1 MEYGMTMTPACF
13 VSNVTDSFFKEDF
26 FIIDETSKG
35 WSFSID
41 QCPKIVLTI
50 INYKVK
56 SAPFSSN
63 I

>member
-1 MEYGMTMTPACF
+1 MTMTPACF
-13 VSNVTDSFFKEDF
+13 VSNVIDSCFKGEF

-35 WSFSID
+35 RSFPID
-41 QCPKIVLTI
+41 ECPKIVLTI